1 MAMNGFKKWITIGAL
16 AVAPL
21 ASAQSTGAMDEG
33 KQSSMDVALAA
44 APVKAPEEQQ
54 IDALRKELEAVR
66 STLNAQ
72 QEREDNRRELL
83 GDPNAHPLWP

>member
-1 MAMNGFKKWITIGAL
+1 MAMNAFKKWITIAAL

-21 ASAQSTGAMDEG
+21 ASAQSTHAMDEG

-44 APVKAPEEQQ
+44 VQEKTPEGQQ
-54 IDALRKELEAVR
+54 IDALRKELDAVR

-72 QEREDNRRELL
+72 QGREGSRRAAL
-83 GDPNAHPLWP
+83 GDPDSHPLWP